1 MTKSFAP
8 ESIATAQ
15 WRRSLEENYHGR
27 GLHTFGRGQI
37 IPMDSQDV
45 WLVCRGIVQLSTVD
59 SAGTEIFTGFVGVG
73 MPFGKPLSDLDPY
86 TAVTLSEV
94 HLFRF
99 TMAEVERSIDLSQR
113 FLAQISRRVRQSEAL
128 LALVSQKRIEERL
141 KQFLLLLKQEAG
153 QSIEGGVRL
162 NVRLTH
168 QHIANAINSTR
179 VTVTK
184 VIKQLQQE
192 GWLKLDKDRY
202 LIICEP

>member
-1 MTKSFAP
+1 MSKPIAP
-8 ESIATAQ
+8 EFLPTAQ
-15 WRRSLEENYHGR
+15 WRRSLEETYHAR
-27 GLHTFGRGQI
+27 GLHTFGRGQSV
-37 IPMDSQDV
+37 PMEPQDV
-45 WLVCRGIVQLSTVD
+45 WLICRGMVQLSTLD
-59 SAGTEIFTGFVGVG
+59 TAGTEIFTGFVGVG
-73 MPFGKPLSDLDPY
+73 MPFGKPLSNLDPY
-86 TAVTLSEV
+86 TAIALSEV
-94 HLFRF
+94 HLLKF

-113 FLAQISRRVRQSEAL
+113 FLTQVSRRVRQSETL
-128 LALVSQKRIEERL
+128 LALVGQKRIEERL

-192 GWLKLDKDRY
+192 GWLRLDKDRY
-202 LIICEP
+202 LIICDR